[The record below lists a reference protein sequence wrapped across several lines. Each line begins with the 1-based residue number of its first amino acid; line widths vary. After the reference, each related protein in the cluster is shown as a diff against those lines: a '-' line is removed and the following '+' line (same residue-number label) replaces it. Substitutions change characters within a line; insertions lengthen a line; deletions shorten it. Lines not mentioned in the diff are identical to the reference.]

1 MAANATFALK
11 PGVWFLRVRFVIFA
25 PDSRREPSPPS
36 GRKSTQPTVQILEA
50 SSFGGFLA
58 LDRAAVFHQLGRGEI
73 HERAPPGEDRRGSAS
88 KVRRRVPA
96 AGSRSGPRPGF
107 DRQGNTAATPRQAP

>member
-36 GRKSTQPTVQILEA
+36 GRKSTQPTVQILKA
-50 SSFGGFLA
+50 SSESCSDDRDQLCGYGYHPYGYHSGYGYGHHLYGYHGGYGT
-58 LDRAAVFHQLGRGEI
+58 RHYVHGG
-73 HERAPPGEDRRGSAS
+73 
-88 KVRRRVPA
+88 
-96 AGSRSGPRPGF
+96 
-107 DRQGNTAATPRQAP
+107 

>member
-50 SSFGGFLA
+50 SSHLMRPRRLA
-58 LDRAAVFHQLGRGEI
+58 QQFAAASPNIATKHRVTVLGYPHQVVLAVPDRVAATLVRFH
-73 HERAPPGEDRRGSAS
+73 PPNLHRKRRH
-88 KVRRRVPA
+88 PA
-96 AGSRSGPRPGF
+96 A
-107 DRQGNTAATPRQAP
+107 